1 MKRAW
6 TALAAVALFGCMAG
20 IAFAKAAKYEGNF
33 PSDANSGMELKAKFD
48 GNKPKTVTQAT
59 WFNTDGACDND
70 STVQQGSGFRAK
82 VNVKNNRKFSYKDD
96 STSPAGA
103 LHIEIKG
110 EFARNGK
117 TVSGTVTQEQ
127 GYFGDAYTCTTAAAE
142 FELTLK

>member
-1 MKRAW
+1 MKRAG
-6 TALAAVALFGCMAG
+6 TALAAVALFGCMTG
-20 IAFAKAAKYEGNF
+20 IAFAKSAKYEGSF
-33 PSDANSGMELKAKFD
+33 PSDANSGMELKAKLD

-59 WFNTDGACDND
+59 WFNTDATCDNA

-82 VNVKNNRKFSYKDD
+82 VKVKNREFAYADD

-103 LHIEIKG
+103 LHIEIEG
-110 EFARNGK
+110 TFARNGK

-127 GYFGDAYTCTTAAAE
+127 GYFGDAYTCTTPPTE